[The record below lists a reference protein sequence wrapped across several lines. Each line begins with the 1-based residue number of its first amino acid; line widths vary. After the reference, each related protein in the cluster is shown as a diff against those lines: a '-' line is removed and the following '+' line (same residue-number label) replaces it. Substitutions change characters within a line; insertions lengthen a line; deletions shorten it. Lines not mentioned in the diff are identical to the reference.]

1 MEKDAETKNKTFL
14 FKLGIGLLITCIPF
28 LIIPIIIP
36 FTSLTTQIKAGI
48 VAGSLIL
55 AEIIFWVGAVL
66 VGKEMI
72 NKIKNYFNLIKSKV
86 RKLIKNKKKEK

>member
-1 MEKDAETKNKTFL
+1 MEKDTETTNKTFL

-28 LIIPIIIP
+28 WIIPIIIP

-48 VAGSLIL
+48 AVGSLIL

-72 NKIKNYFNLIKSKV
+72 NKIKNYLNPKKQ
-86 RKLIKNKKKEK
+86 RNNKKNKHY